1 MTAAR
6 PVESRLSIVV
16 RGAFNPSIFQ
26 PAWFAQEQIIRSA
39 EADAAAVEIIHS
51 DVAIFQAE
59 WFRFEATRDR
69 LAIHTSRESHFE
81 AVRDLARSVLE
92 LLRHMPT
99 RVVGVN
105 HDVILDLNSRDAF
118 DGFGW
123 RLVPPENWSPVIERP
138 GMVTL
143 VEQGMRTD
151 GLDGYVRVKVEPILD
166 GGTRALVEVNDHF
179 QVSEAN
185 APSSTVRIA
194 NLLEEQ
200 WEVISSRADEVLS
213 HVIGSDEV
221 IADTLPISQTAGL
234 RAVWTQRNQSCC
246 RNKPEWLSKG
256 LPRIRHLKSR
266 LRRRSCSRRRWC
278 FRPVR
283 RPPGPNRSS
292 TLSRSGKVTS
302 SKSPA
307 TYSLQW

>member
-1 MTAAR
+1 MATAR
-6 PVESRLSIVV
+6 RVESRLSIVV

-26 PAWFAQEQIIRSA
+26 PAWFAQEQIIRSS
-39 EADAAAVEIIHS
+39 EADAAAIEIIHS
-51 DVAIFQAE
+51 EVAVFQAE

-69 LAIHTSRESHFE
+69 LAVHTARESHFE

-105 HDVILDLNSRDAF
+105 HDVVLEAGDRDAF

-123 RLVPPENWSPVIERP
+123 SLVPPDNWSPVIERP

-151 GLDGYVRVKVEPILD
+151 GFDGYVRVKVEPILD
-166 GGTRALVEVNDHF
+166 GRTRTLIEVNDHF

-194 NLLEEQ
+194 NLLDEQ
-200 WEVISSRADEVLS
+200 WSSISSRSDDILK
-213 HVIGSDEV
+213 HVIGL
-221 IADTLPISQTAGL
+221 A
-234 RAVWTQRNQSCC
+234 
-246 RNKPEWLSKG
+246 K
-256 LPRIRHLKSR
+256 
-266 LRRRSCSRRRWC
+266 
-278 FRPVR
+278 
-283 RPPGPNRSS
+283 
-292 TLSRSGKVTS
+292 
-302 SKSPA
+302 
-307 TYSLQW
+307 